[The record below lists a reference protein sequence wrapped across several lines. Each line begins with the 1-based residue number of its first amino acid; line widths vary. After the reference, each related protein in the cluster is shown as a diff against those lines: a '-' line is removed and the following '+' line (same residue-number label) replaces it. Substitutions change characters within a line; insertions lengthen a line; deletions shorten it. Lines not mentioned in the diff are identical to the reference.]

1 MIGKIIEGTRLE
13 PEKLENFG
21 SKSENTALPYRDS
34 VIYMA
39 LHEKHGRNEV
49 HYTKNDEKRL

>member
-1 MIGKIIEGTRLE
+1 ME
-13 PEKLENFG
+13 PEKLKNSG

-39 LHEKHGRNEV
+39 LHEKHGRYEV
-49 HYTKNDEKRL
+49 LYTQNDAKERKKSVV

>member
-1 MIGKIIEGTRLE
+1 MVGKIIEEGKAETG
-13 PEKLENFG
+13 KIENFG

-39 LHEKHGRNEV
+39 LHEKHGR
-49 HYTKNDEKRL
+49 